1 MNPKLII
8 ISHGKEIDSK
18 EKILDFPF
26 NSYKLLC
33 SKNCVLHLLKTTNES
48 DLPANICANA
58 FTIEEEE
65 HVHIKSDG
73 KRSIIIPQ
81 MTFKISESASDNKKT
96 TCGIYICIYDSSDET
111 YNNIKLVD
119 YSYFLTKRTNIETLM
134 YSIEK
139 IHAMVGDVP
148 LDTIDVYIWS
158 CRGTDGECYK
168 AATNPRAVNA
178 FGHIIKNNRR
188 SSFKKF
194 KKSKRTKKSRRKT
207 RKYRR
212 R

>member
-33 SKNCVLHLLKTTNES
+33 SKNCVLHLLKTTNVS

-65 HVHIKSDG
+65 YVRVKSDG
-73 KRSIIIPQ
+73 KRRIIIPQ
-81 MTFKISESASDNKKT
+81 MTFKIGKSRSDNKKT
-96 TCGIYICIYDSSDET
+96 TCGIYICIYDIADNT

-119 YSYFLTKRTNIETLM
+119 YSYFLTKRTNNEALK

-139 IHAMVGDVP
+139 IRELMDIS

-158 CRGTDGECYK
+158 CRGTYGECYK
-168 AATNPRAVNA
+168 AAANPSAVNA
-178 FGHIIKNNRR
+178 FGHRIKNNRR
-188 SSFKKF
+188 SSSKKF